1 MKDKADLEGDNKN
14 FENDLKEVFDK
25 PDLVEKDE
33 KEKIGLFKKIIASLM
48 MVVLSCFP
56 SPIKLDPQPPT
67 SITITIRRD
76 EEKIPIGS
84 VKGITPIGRIRTKLL
99 FIKTSIKE
107 KIESLKGILKSK
119 ISKLEK
125 DEADL
130 EGDIEVINK
139 KLENDQNG
147 VEAIKQVFEDIADV
161 DKDVKE
167 IKEVLEEMELHLYE
181 ELKKQSE
188 KEEYID
194 HKNEE
199 VLKGCSATLTPAARQ
214 ESSSPQKR

>member
-14 FENDLKEVFDK
+14 LENDLKEAFDK

-67 SITITIRRD
+67 STSITIRREEN

-84 VKGITPIGRIRTKLL
+84 VRKITPIVGIRKNLL
-99 FIKTSIKE
+99 LIKASIKE

-139 KLENDQNG
+139 KFENDQNG

-188 KEEYID
+188 KEEYIE
-194 HKNEE
+194 HKDEE
-199 VLKGCSATLTPAARQ
+199 MLKGVL
-214 ESSSPQKR
+214 